1 MYERG
6 NPGVN
11 GTAFSGTPAVVW
23 SGYDTDPL
31 GVDLPGVLPA
41 RFVRLQTE
49 RDAVNK
55 PLLRPGRAIRFAAM
69 AALTALVFLA
79 PAMAAQDDDAPHPA
93 HIHAGTCAELGD
105 VVYPL
110 TDVAVAEGESS
121 GPESALPVK
130 VSETVVDAPLQEI
143 IDGGHAINVHLSAD
157 EIGSY
162 IACGDI
168 GGVVNTGENDS
179 DQELIIGLG
188 ELSDSGHS
196 GVAWLGADGD
206 QTHVAIMLLEPA
218 EMASAGAESA
228 QEASPATADASAEA
242 SAVSIKGFAF
252 NPPEI
257 TVPAGGSVTWT
268 NEDNAPHT
276 ATGLDRDVLQS
287 GAIAFGES
295 YTQAFDTAGTYEYF
309 CEFHPNMEGSIVVQ

>member
-1 MYERG
+1 LYERG

-157 EIGSY
+157 EIGTY

-206 QTHVAIMLLEPA
+206 QTHVAIMLLEPS

-228 QEASPATADASAEA
+228 QEAPPAAADASAEA
-242 SAVSIKGFAF
+242 AAVSIKGFAF

-276 ATGLDRDVLQS
+276 ATGLDRDALQS

-295 YTQAFDTAGTYEYF
+295 YTQTFDTAGTYEYF